1 MTTFIQEALRLAREF
16 RKQFAKT
23 KKPPRRQPISLQRVK
38 ALWLLVRTAGRRFE
52 PPPPRNGSHYTY
64 TPDLRLL
71 QQKKFHTIAGSNA
84 PPAVV
89 SSIQYSFTLKT
100 LKHVL
105 S

>member
-38 ALWLLVRTAGRRFE
+38 ALWLLVRTAGRHSE
-52 PPPPRNGSHYTY
+52 TPPPCGDTHYAY
-64 TPDLRLL
+64 TPDLRKL
-71 QQKKFHTIAGSNA
+71 QQNKFRIIAGSNA

-89 SSIQYSFTLKT
+89 SSTRKNQNIKNS
-100 LKHVL
+100 KHFI
-105 S
+105 